1 MLTILLLSL
10 LIGQSPEPPKPVPL
24 DPPIVFPDVVVPAPK
39 PVNIDTPIAIKVDEL
54 YVVQSDIEL
63 FIRQSPKDR
72 LAIEAEAGPIKVRGK
87 FVGSTDKSKTF
98 TKKFVYIVTI
108 AEKAESGLSDL
119 FFVPRG
125 VQEDKAIIAKVI
137 DAQRGPRPPPPNPDP
152 PGPTPNP
159 NPPAGTKFFF
169 IIVQD
174 RNQELTPEVGR
185 VVGDLDYW
193 QSLAA
198 QGHQWKALSA
208 SDPIIA
214 EKNLAKFVAKA
225 GGAPCLIITDLTGKC
240 WRSVPLPKSTE
251 AVTQI
256 LKGLGG

>member
-1 MLTILLLSL
+1 MNLLLFLAL
-10 LIGQSPEPPKPVPL
+10 LIGQAPAPPTPVPAE
-24 DPPIVFPDVVVPAPK
+24 PAIVFPDVVTPAPK
-39 PVNIDTPIAIKVDEL
+39 PINLDMPIAIKLDEL
-54 YVVQSDIEL
+54 YVVQSDTEL

-72 LAIEAEAGPIKVRGK
+72 LSIETESGPIKVRGK
-87 FVGSTDKSKTF
+87 FVGSNDKSKTF
-98 TKKFVYIVTI
+98 TKKFVYIVTVTDTT
-108 AEKAESGLSDL
+108 ESGLSDL
-119 FFVPRG
+119 FFVPKG
-125 VQEDKAIIAKVI
+125 LQADTAIVTKVI
-137 DAQRGPRPPPPNPDP
+137 DAQNGPRPPPPDPKP

-159 NPPAGTKFFF
+159 MPPAGTKFFF

-174 RNQELTPEVGR
+174 RTQELTPEVGR

-193 QSLAA
+193 QSLTA

-214 EKNLAKFVAKA
+214 EKNLTKFVAKA
-225 GGAPCLIITDLTGKC
+225 GGAPCLIVTDLTGKV

-251 AVTQI
+251 SVTQL